1 MVIDLATHMD
11 ERFEAF
17 ELWVDRRFEE
27 ADQKVY
33 RLFSEIDERIDKLET
48 KIDLQH
54 AQVMKLLKSLS
65 K

>member
-1 MVIDLATHMD
+1 MILMKLPQMVIDLATHMD

-33 RLFSEIDERIDKLET
+33 RLFSESTNVLISSKTKLIYSMH
-48 KIDLQH
+48 K
-54 AQVMKLLKSLS
+54 
-65 K
+65 